1 MGDNMTNQ
9 LNGPTAA
16 LAQQVEA
23 ERDAAVAAIRKHN
36 ADCIELC
43 PASASK
49 ALHCPY
55 LPMAKSGRC
64 INCPMRW
71 FIKWPA
77 AQEEEE

>member
-1 MGDNMTNQ
+1 MTNP

-16 LAQQVEA
+16 LVQQVQA
-23 ERDAAVAAIRKHN
+23 ERDAAVTAIRKHN

-55 LPMAKSGRC
+55 LPMSKSGRC
-64 INCPMRW
+64 INCPMHW